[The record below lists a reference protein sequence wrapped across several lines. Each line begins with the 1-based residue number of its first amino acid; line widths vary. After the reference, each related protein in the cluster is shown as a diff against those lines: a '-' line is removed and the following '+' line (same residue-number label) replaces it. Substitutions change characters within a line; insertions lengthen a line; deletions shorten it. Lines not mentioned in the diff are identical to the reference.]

1 MTICDSRALP
11 PSWIR
16 WNSQNIPADA
26 LNALFY
32 PPERDRALAKYG
44 DGSSQCSYGI
54 ISLQNSGL
62 GCLSVELDV
71 FTVGKLDDP
80 RRATSLCATLS
91 ECYCAKGDDFIM
103 WRRFTPARNMRTSPR
118 ATNICTE
125 YYFGR
130 TCDIMYE
137 VLDASSL
144 CTSHSASP
152 LSRRSL
158 PRRPPN
164 LPPLAYP
171 ETPMTHSGGSTLRSI
186 SCRPPTAARTRHRA

>member
-1 MTICDSRALP
+1 MTICESRALP

-71 FTVGKLDDP
+71 FTGELDDP
-80 RRATSLCATLS
+80 RCAISLCATLS
-91 ECYCAKGDDFIM
+91 ECYCAKGDDFNM

-118 ATNICTE
+118 ATNVCTA
-125 YYFGR
+125 YYFGH
-130 TCDIMYE
+130 TWDIMYE
-137 VLDASSL
+137 VLDESAL
-144 CTSHSASP
+144 CTSH
-152 LSRRSL
+152 R
-158 PRRPPN
+158 
-164 LPPLAYP
+164 
-171 ETPMTHSGGSTLRSI
+171 GSTLRSI